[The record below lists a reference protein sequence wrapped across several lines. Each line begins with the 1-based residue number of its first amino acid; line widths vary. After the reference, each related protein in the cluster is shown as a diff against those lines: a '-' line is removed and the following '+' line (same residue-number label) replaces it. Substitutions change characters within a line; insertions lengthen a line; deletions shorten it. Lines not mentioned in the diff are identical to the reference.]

1 MNKLRYVN
9 WVENENRCEPSEVN
23 VCKGATVT
31 EGEQLEISGFSIEPR
46 VYLEFLSS
54 NGLFGEIRSLLAGA
68 NTDSANDLWGRSA
81 AIRQLIMRSKV
92 PEHIAQEIID
102 TYQGLVSRTNGANSS
117 VRMHS
122 NVVITSPGPEADR
135 LSEEHDPYLN
145 ISGSEQLVQYVKR
158 CWALLWTPRAIY
170 CREQLGCHHLD
181 VLPTVTVETIIA

>member
-1 MNKLRYVN
+1 M
-9 WVENENRCEPSEVN
+9 
-23 VCKGATVT
+23 
-31 EGEQLEISGFSIEPR
+31 
-46 VYLEFLSS
+46 YLEFLSS

-68 NTDSANDLWGRSA
+68 NTDSANDLWGGRSA

-102 TYQGLVSRTNGANSS
+102 TYQGLVSRTNGGANSS